1 MYIVFFRM
9 FCYDTRQ
16 RGKSMNKNI
25 TVTMIS
31 IGCIFL
37 CIGTFWDLEINTLF
51 YDPQNRIGIFLQE
64 GWPLLLKLILTLCF
78 ALLIDQNHPFF
89 SIPWFICGLL
99 FSQNVITLTES
110 SWFSFISIGA
120 ILTPLVVSIFICYKL
135 TTEQKNKLRPYII
148 NYLQLFFTVL
158 IVITLFKVLWGR
170 IRFRD
175 MQQASQF
182 CVWYLPCHKGGFSFP
197 SGHTSSFACSLLYL
211 LSTPLVQKHKLSL
224 SIIVCTSIFLMM
236 ASRIVMGAHF
246 LSDTA
251 AGMMIALVIWAF
263 YDRRWKNKISKRKH
277 Q

>member
-1 MYIVFFRM
+1 
-9 FCYDTRQ
+9 
-16 RGKSMNKNI
+16 MNKNI
-25 TVTMIS
+25 TVTMIC

-51 YDPQNRIGIFLQE
+51 YDPQNMIGIFLQE
-64 GWPLLLKLILTLCF
+64 GWPLLLKFILTLCF

-263 YDRRWKNKISKRKH
+263 YDRRWKNKISKQKH